1 MDTRSLLRIT
11 GIVGFIV
18 AAVTVYVYVAYIL
31 VPVITPILAHQ
42 IETQLSNEGI
52 SISQGEIS
60 GAVSFIITI
69 MPITT
74 VVGLFIG
81 WLIESAVLWAL
92 LRAFRVNSGF
102 TDTWLLSGN
111 YLYLNVIQTAIIVE
125 TPLFNYA
132 VNAVITHRTIPGEPV
147 SIAIGLAFAVLGSL
161 LLAYIFA
168 RVYGTD
174 MRRALIPTLIALIIF
189 WAISAVV

>member
-1 MDTRSLLRIT
+1 MDTKGILRIT

-18 AAVTVYVYVAYIL
+18 AAVTAYVYIAYIL
-31 VPVITPILAHQ
+31 VPVITPILTHQ

-52 SISQGEIS
+52 SISQSEVS
-60 GAVSFIITI
+60 GAVSFITAI

-74 VVGLFIG
+74 VIGLLIG

-92 LRAFRVNSGF
+92 LRAFRINAGF
-102 TDTWLLSGN
+102 ADTWLLSGN
-111 YLYLNVIQTAIIVE
+111 YLYLNVIQTAVIVE

-132 VNAVITHRTIPGEPV
+132 VNAVITHRTIPSEPV
-147 SIAIGLAFAVLGSL
+147 SMAIGLAFAVLGSL

-168 RVYGTD
+168 RVYGTN